1 MFNTNKKNNFK
12 KAFSFLEAI
21 LYIAIASVVIATIVG
36 FIALLSENRLKS
48 KGIFRVEQESIIF
61 LDIIEQE
68 IRSSDTVVLPEVGTE
83 NQSLELSNGR
93 RIYVENNDIFLWDGT
108 EAIKLNSNALDI
120 TGLTFANNSRDGEY
134 VISVQI
140 SVNYGE
146 GLPSRLG
153 YSKTI
158 NSTFYIP
165 KY

>member
-1 MFNTNKKNNFK
+1 
-12 KAFSFLEAI
+12 
-21 LYIAIASVVIATIVG
+21 VIATIVG

>member
-1 MFNTNKKNNFK
+1 M
-12 KAFSFLEAI
+12 
-21 LYIAIASVVIATIVG
+21 YIAIASVVIATIVG

>member
-1 MFNTNKKNNFK
+1 M
-12 KAFSFLEAI
+12 
-21 LYIAIASVVIATIVG
+21 VIATIVG

>member
-1 MFNTNKKNNFK
+1 
-12 KAFSFLEAI
+12 